1 MEDGQSLKPT
11 VRAKK
16 AVSSACSGDMFRK
29 CTAVIYSSAFVSAK
43 SFDNYNRSLH
53 FHITQSYLP
62 LSAHVITLYRLTFI
76 AVYIGGR
83 LSQDRN

>member
-29 CTAVIYSSAFVSAK
+29 CTDVIYSSAFVSAK

-53 FHITQSYLP
+53 LYHAILFATQCTCNHP
-62 LSAHVITLYRLTFI
+62 V
-76 AVYIGGR
+76 
-83 LSQDRN
+83 